1 MSCGGHGALVC
12 EGSISLPLL
21 LISDNA
27 AGYSFWTQAAN
38 LSFWGQPE
46 AIFRQVYAGYKALSV
61 PVVSWEVDCNF
72 IGETGFASGWCWRDW
87 RTWNTS
93 FFPSAGNLSS
103 LLGGAPMTL
112 YVSAFCAD
120 SVQRAEGYE
129 FVNVSGW
136 GNASIAVVHPDSSY
150 AMYYSLL
157 SHAASAWGMQ
167 QVGRWLG
174 LFCICARSDAH

>member
-1 MSCGGHGALVC
+1 MPV
-12 EGSISLPLL
+12 SLPRSL
-21 LISDNA
+21 SRDNA

-72 IGETGFASGWCWRDW
+72 MGETGFASGWCWHDW

-103 LLGGAPMTL
+103 LLGGAPMTF
-112 YVSAFCAD
+112 YVSAFCAN

-157 SHAASAWGMQ
+157 SHAASTWGMQ
-167 QVGRWLG
+167 QVGAGGAPFSCSR
-174 LFCICARSDAH
+174 